1 VDIRT
6 AEQEAA
12 LQLFIQ
18 KGLTAFRE
26 VETGLA
32 TEANLGEQGDLLDT
46 ALAESRKAY
55 DLAKIKYDVG
65 ETDMLPVVQQEGNV
79 LTAQANLVG
88 VQYAL
93 LNNRI
98 SLNLALGGS
107 FQEPVPE

>member
-1 VDIRT
+1 
-6 AEQEAA
+6 
-12 LQLFIQ
+12 
-18 KGLTAFRE
+18 
-26 VETGLA
+26 
-32 TEANLGEQGDLLDT
+32 
-46 ALAESRKAY
+46 
-55 DLAKIKYDVG
+55 
-65 ETDMLPVVQQEGNV
+65 MLPVVQQEGNV